1 MTTPTNPE
9 IELLARAY
17 ALILSWPEPETADP
31 CNYCEEAGSAAEGA
45 PALDT
50 TPPLLYPES
59 EAVDDPID
67 VFGSAP

>member
-17 ALILSWPEPETADP
+17 ALILSWSESETADP

-45 PALDT
+45 PTLDT
-50 TPPLLYPES
+50 TSPLLYPEG
-59 EAVDDPID
+59 EAEDDPKD
-67 VFGSAP
+67 VCEGRQ